1 MKTYTFVGA
10 VYVWGNLFSRIWAA
24 STTAVSASKAASN
37 LKFRFRKANN
47 FQANVPVT
55 LSGDMREAS

>member
-10 VYVWGNLFSRIWAA
+10 VYVCGNLFSRMWAA
-24 STTAVSASKAASN
+24 STTAVNASKAASN
-37 LKFRFRKANN
+37 LKFRFRRANN
-47 FQANVPVT
+47 FQPNVPVT